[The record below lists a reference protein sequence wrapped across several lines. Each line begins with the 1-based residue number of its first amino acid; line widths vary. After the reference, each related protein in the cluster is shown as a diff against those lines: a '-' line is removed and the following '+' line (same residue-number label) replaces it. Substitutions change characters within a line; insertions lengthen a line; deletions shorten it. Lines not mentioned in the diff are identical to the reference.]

1 MNAKCPV
8 TYPRPS
14 AGYARMT
21 DPPRAVAGA
30 RIAASGGPRVR
41 HRVAKSFDDDLLAS
55 RGSPV
60 ASARPRV
67 VDMLAFPRALLRRLG
82 VELRRYTPEASD
94 HARLAALLRS
104 NRVDLVLDVGAN
116 TGQYARSLR
125 ALGYRG
131 RIVSF
136 EPLARAHAELVRA
149 AAADALWTV
158 APRMALGPTRGEL
171 VLNVSEN
178 LVSSSPRAVAA
189 ITLEAAPA
197 AREVGRETV
206 PLERIDAAAGAYL
219 EAGAR
224 TLLKLDVQGYEDAV
238 LDGAGRLLD
247 RLAGI
252 QLELSLVALYE
263 GQPLAW
269 SLHERLAG
277 LGFEPFAFL
286 PGFSDPRSGRM
297 LQMDGV
303 YFRP

>member
-1 MNAKCPV
+1 MAI
-8 TYPRPS
+8 
-14 AGYARMT
+14 A
-21 DPPRAVAGA
+21 PPRLVNMRAL
-30 RIAASGGPRVR
+30 PR
-41 HRVAKSFDDDLLAS
+41 L
-55 RGSPV
+55 
-60 ASARPRV
+60 
-67 VDMLAFPRALLRRLG
+67 LLRRLG

-94 HARLAALLRS
+94 QARLAALLRS

-136 EPLARAHAELVRA
+136 EPLARAHSALARA
-149 AAADALWTV
+149 AARDPDWEV
-158 APRMALGPTRGEL
+158 APRMALGAGRGEL

-178 LVSSSPRAVAA
+178 LVSSSPRPVAA

-197 AREVGRETV
+197 AREIGRESV
-206 PLERIDAAAGAYL
+206 PVERLDAAAGAYL
-219 EAGAR
+219 KDGAR

-269 SLHERLAG
+269 SLHQRLAG
-277 LGFEPFAFL
+277 LGFEAFAFL
-286 PGFSDPRSGRM
+286 PGFTDPRSGRM